1 MLTLKQVRLCFQN
14 LWFKRQGFRS
24 LKNLLQPRFL
34 GALLAVF
41 LMTAGFARAGYSSQ
55 ELDTYDNEP
64 PVIKDLLMR
73 ANVLVSDE
81 VDVDAAW
88 KAADMYCQAARYG
101 SAEAV
106 YRLGM
111 LYAFGRGVPE
121 NRDYAANLFGIA
133 STHGHYEAQQML
145 ETIEIK
151 TSATPPCV
159 LDEVF
164 PEKAPPPVITLVEV
178 TPEIDKYVANLPK
191 SKRWVLRL
199 VNTISKWYK
208 VDEKLVLSIISVES
222 NFENV
227 ATSHK
232 EAQGLMQLIP
242 DTAERFN
249 VKNAYN
255 ATQNIKGGV
264 AYLRWLLAYFKGDV
278 TLTVAAYN
286 AGEGAVN
293 KYKGIPPF
301 AETKLYVK
309 KVQARYPYKTHAYDS
324 KITAPSPALNA
335 IRAKQRV

>member
-1 MLTLKQVRLCFQN
+1 LLKKRL
-14 LWFKRQGFRS
+14 KPS
-24 LKNLLQPRFL
+24 FL
-34 GALLAVF
+34 SAMLAVC
-41 LMTAGFARAGYSSQ
+41 LMTAGFAHAEFSSQ
-55 ELDTYDNEP
+55 ELEVFDNEP

-73 ANVLVSDE
+73 ANVLVGDE
-81 VDVDAAW
+81 DDADGAW
-88 KAADMYCQAARYG
+88 KAADMYCKAARYG
-101 SAEAV
+101 SAEAI

-133 STHGHYEAQQML
+133 STHGHYEAQKML

-159 LDEVF
+159 LDDVV
-164 PEKAPPPVITLVEV
+164 PEKGLSGVTLVKE
-178 TPEIDKYVANLPK
+178 TPEIDQYIANLPK
-191 SKRWVLRL
+191 NKRWVLRL

-227 ATSHK
+227 ATSNK

-255 ATQNIKGGV
+255 ASQNIKGGV

-278 TLTVAAYN
+278 ALTVAAYN

-301 AETKLYVK
+301 AETRLYVK
-309 KVQARYPYKTHAYDS
+309 KVQARYPFKTHAYDAQ
-324 KITAPSPALNA
+324 ITAPSPALKAINA
-335 IRAKQRV
+335 KRRI

>member
-1 MLTLKQVRLCFQN
+1 MLKKWLKP
-14 LWFKRQGFRS
+14 S
-24 LKNLLQPRFL
+24 FL
-34 GALLAVF
+34 SAMLAVC
-41 LMTAGFARAGYSSQ
+41 LMTAGFAHAEFSSK
-55 ELDTYDNEP
+55 ELEVFDNEP
-64 PVIKDLLMR
+64 PIIKDLLMR

-81 VDVDAAW
+81 VDPDGAW
-88 KAADMYCQAARYG
+88 KAADMYCKAARYG

-133 STHGHYEAQQML
+133 STHGHYEAQKML
-145 ETIEIK
+145 ETIEIT

-159 LDEVF
+159 LDDVA
-164 PEKAPPPVITLVEV
+164 PEKGLSSGITLTKE
-178 TPEIDKYVANLPK
+178 TPEIDQYIANLPQN
-191 SKRWVLRL
+191 KRWVLRL

-227 ATSHK
+227 ATSNK
-232 EAQGLMQLIP
+232 DAQGLMQLIP

-278 TLTVAAYN
+278 ALTVAAYN

-301 AETKLYVK
+301 AETRLYVK
-309 KVQARYPYKTHAYDS
+309 KVQVRYPFKTHAYDAQ
-324 KITAPSPALNA
+324 ITAPSPALNA
-335 IRAKQRV
+335 INAKRRL

>member
-1 MLTLKQVRLCFQN
+1 MV
-14 LWFKRQGFRS
+14 KRADAF
-24 LKNLLQPRFL
+24 RFL
-34 GALLAVF
+34 FTLLTVSF
-41 LMTAGFARAGYSSQ
+41 FMVGNVRAAYSTQ
-55 ELDTYDNEP
+55 ELDVFDNEP
-64 PVIKDLLMR
+64 PMIRDLLMR

-81 VDVDAAW
+81 VDPDAAW
-88 KAADMYCQAARYG
+88 KAANLYCEASRNG

-106 YRLGM
+106 YRLGI

-133 STHGHYEAQQML
+133 STHGHFEAQKML

-159 LDEVF
+159 LDAIA
-164 PEKAPPPVITLVEV
+164 PEKAPPTKIVELPVS
-178 TPEIDKYVANLPK
+178 PEIDKYIASLPK
-191 SKRWVLRL
+191 NKRWVLKL
-199 VNTISKWYK
+199 VKSIAKWYK

-227 ATSHK
+227 ATSNK

-249 VKNAYN
+249 VKNAYD
-255 ATQNIKGGV
+255 ASQNIKGGV
-264 AYLRWLLAYFKGDV
+264 AYLRWLLAYYKGDV
-278 TLTVAAYN
+278 ALTVAAYN

-301 AETKLYVK
+301 AETKLYVQ
-309 KVQARYPYKTHAYDS
+309 KVQARYPFKTHSYDA
-324 KITAPSPALNA
+324 KVTEPSPALNSILKMKKRIDVKA
-335 IRAKQRV
+335 